1 MFKEFA
7 RTNWDSWTLFQNG
20 QAAHMI
26 HLFYESVH
34 MFESGA
40 VPEGWLFGNSEYP
53 WRPNLTRGKIQ
64 KILHQSK
71 KYSETKFMVFSNL
84 DLDALL

>member
-1 MFKEFA
+1 M
-7 RTNWDSWTLFQNG
+7 L
-20 QAAHMI
+20 
-26 HLFYESVH
+26 
-34 MFESGA
+34 ESGA

-64 KILHQSK
+64 KTLHQSK

-84 DLDALL
+84 DLDAFKKWGNCKIIHQRRDLFISYDGVAQYCGF